1 LRQAPG
7 ANPLQEEVAMK
18 FYKISLFLSL
28 LMAVCVPAVAQT
40 EMRFSIPFN
49 FSAAGKS
56 LPAGHYTVVRVCGDN
71 HAAWRIYSG
80 RASVMVLTNSVESQQ
95 RAHRHSLLFSHA
107 GGVYS
112 LIQFWP
118 TQHIGRDLPS
128 PKAKQVLIAETD
140 EDVEIGAE

>member
-1 LRQAPG
+1 
-7 ANPLQEEVAMK
+7 MK
-18 FYKISLFLSL
+18 FYKISLFLTL

-40 EMRFSIPFN
+40 EMRFSILFN

-80 RASVMVLTNSVESQQ
+80 RTSVMVLTNSVESQQ
-95 RAHRHSLLFSHA
+95 KAHRRSLLFSHVGNA
-107 GGVYS
+107 YS

-118 TQHIGRDLPS
+118 TEHIGRDLPS
-128 PKAKQVLIAETD
+128 PKAKQVLIAD
-140 EDVEIGAE
+140 GDKYVEIGAE